1 MSLVETLKQ
10 QAEAIW
16 PEVVACRRWLHQHPE
31 LAFEEH
37 QTAARVQQEL
47 AALGIPYVAGVAQ
60 TGVVATIVG
69 GRPGKT
75 LALRADM
82 DALPIQELNELDYK
96 SLHPG
101 RMHAC
106 GHDAHTSS
114 LLGTARLLW
123 VMRDQL
129 PGTIRLIFQPSEER
143 NPGGASVMV
152 QEGVLQPDVQHIVGQ
167 HVMPIIPTGKVG
179 IRPGRYMASSDELHL
194 TVWGKGGHGAQPH
207 TTIDPVVIAAQLITA
222 LQQVVARRADP
233 RMPSVLTIGRVI
245 ADGATN
251 IIPEK
256 IELQGT
262 FRTFDEGWRTRAHQL
277 IADIARGVVEGSGG
291 RLELNIER
299 GYPVLYNDPALTE
312 RVRQDLIDYVG
323 AENVLDLDLWMA
335 SEDFAFYTQQVPGCF
350 YRLGTMNEAQGI
362 THPLHTAR
370 FNVDEEALKLST
382 GLMAYTA
389 IRQLE
394 AMA

>member
-114 LLGTARLLW
+114 LLGTARLL
-123 VMRDQL
+123 
-129 PGTIRLIFQPSEER
+129 
-143 NPGGASVMV
+143 
-152 QEGVLQPDVQHIVGQ
+152 
-167 HVMPIIPTGKVG
+167 
-179 IRPGRYMASSDELHL
+179 
-194 TVWGKGGHGAQPH
+194 
-207 TTIDPVVIAAQLITA
+207 
-222 LQQVVARRADP
+222 
-233 RMPSVLTIGRVI
+233 
-245 ADGATN
+245 
-251 IIPEK
+251 
-256 IELQGT
+256 
-262 FRTFDEGWRTRAHQL
+262 
-277 IADIARGVVEGSGG
+277 
-291 RLELNIER
+291 
-299 GYPVLYNDPALTE
+299 
-312 RVRQDLIDYVG
+312 
-323 AENVLDLDLWMA
+323 
-335 SEDFAFYTQQVPGCF
+335 
-350 YRLGTMNEAQGI
+350 
-362 THPLHTAR
+362 
-370 FNVDEEALKLST
+370 
-382 GLMAYTA
+382 
-389 IRQLE
+389 
-394 AMA
+394 